1 MAIVRSWLLRL
12 LLGFAGLLLLAGVGT
27 AWIVYSAV
35 LRDLPDLHRLEDY
48 RPPLTTRVLDRKGR
62 PIGEFYD
69 ERRILVPVGQIPR
82 HVVLAFVA
90 GEDQSFFEHQGL
102 DYWSILRAAWVN
114 LRAGGKVRQ
123 GGSTITQQVA
133 KSLLLSSERSVG
145 RKLKDMLLAKRI
157 EEHFSKDEILYLYL
171 NQIYLGHGAYGVGQA
186 ARSYFGKEVSQLSVS
201 EAAMLAGLPKA
212 PSDYSPVT
220 NPTAAEERRLYVLRR
235 MFEERYIDEKTY
247 HDAVADPPKIV
258 PEPEHLDFAD
268 AAYFTE
274 EVRKEV
280 FAKLGGEQVL
290 RGGLTVE
297 TTLDL
302 DLQRA
307 AVSALQRGLEAL
319 DRRQRGWRG
328 PLRRVQPA
336 EVPAT
341 LEELGQKNELAAG
354 PDGRA
359 VLPTDRALL
368 GLVTSVDRGRG
379 VARVAFAPGVEGR
392 VEWPD
397 VEWAAARPPTLAH
410 DLAALLHVGDVARF
424 ERRADP
430 APGPG
435 APPARATPADPGPPA
450 LVLAQ
455 LPEVEGALVSLD
467 AASGDVLALVGGY
480 DFARSEFD
488 RATQARRQPGSA
500 FKPFVYGAAL
510 EHDFAPSSIVRDEQV
525 ELIDPGTGE
534 LWKPKNYTD
543 TFLGE
548 VPLREALA
556 RSLNNA
562 TIRLALGIGIDPVIE
577 YARRVGIR
585 SPLGRNLSLAL
596 GSTEVS
602 LLELTRAYGTF
613 ASGGRRLAPRFVT
626 RVLDRDGKVLLTD
639 LPLADL
645 SDNEAVASGAARAA
659 EVRPVSTDAADAATD
674 GAAAPAPDQ
683 AIPPAEA
690 FLVTYLLRG
699 PIEDPHGTAHRA
711 ASLGRPLAGKTG
723 TTNEQKDAW
732 FIGFSP
738 DLLAGVWVGYD
749 ERRFLGHKETGG
761 RAALPIWMDYM
772 RVALSGRPSRD
783 FPVPPGVLFARVDPA
798 TGTIVDDTIDGA
810 AFEPFLA
817 GHLPERGGEGAGPQ
831 ASHTEDGADLLRSD
845 AF

>member
-1 MAIVRSWLLRL
+1 MTILRSWVFRL
-12 LLGFAGLLLLAGVGT
+12 LLGFAGLLLLAGAAT
-27 AWIVYSAV
+27 AWIVYSTL

-48 RPPLTTRVLDRKGR
+48 RPPLTSRVLDRKGR
-62 PIGEFYD
+62 LIGEFYE

-102 DYWSILRAAWVN
+102 DYWSILRAAWAN

-133 KSLLLSSERSVG
+133 KSLLLSPERSLG

-157 EEHFSKDEILYLYL
+157 EEHFTKDEILYLYL

-186 ARSYFGKEVSQLSVS
+186 ARSYFGKDLSQVSIS
-201 EAAMLAGLPKA
+201 EAALLAGLPKA
-212 PSDYSPVT
+212 PTDYSPVT
-220 NPTAAEERRLYVLRR
+220 NPAAAEERRLYVLRR
-235 MFEERYIDEKTY
+235 MLEERYIDQKTY
-247 HDAVADPPKIV
+247 QEAVADRPRIV
-258 PEPEHLDFAD
+258 PEPEHQDFAD

-274 EVRKEV
+274 EVRKAL
-280 FAKLGGEQVL
+280 FAKLGGDRVL
-290 RGGLTVE
+290 QGGLTVE

-302 DLQRA
+302 DLQRTG
-307 AVSALQRGLEAL
+307 VLALQSGLEAL
-319 DRRQRGWRG
+319 DHRQRGWRG
-328 PLRRVQPA
+328 PVRHVDPA
-336 EVPAT
+336 ELPAA
-341 LEELGQKNELAAG
+341 LEELARKNALEPG
-354 PDGRA
+354 PDGGS
-359 VLPTDRALL
+359 VLPERRKLLGVVTAIDRA
-368 GLVTSVDRGRG
+368 RG

-392 VEWPD
+392 LEWPD
-397 VEWAAARPPTLAH
+397 AAWAAVRANGTAR
-410 DLAALLHVGDVARF
+410 DLAGLLHVGDVSRF
-424 ERRADP
+424 ERR
-430 APGPG
+430 PGAVPG
-435 APPARATPADPGPPA
+435 TDAPPAPAAGSGPPA
-450 LVLAQ
+450 VVLAQ
-455 LPEVEGALVSLD
+455 TPEVEGALVSLD

-525 ELIDPGTGE
+525 ELIDPGTHE

-543 TFLGE
+543 TFLGD
-548 VPLREALA
+548 VSLREALA

-562 TIRLALGIGIDPVIE
+562 TIRLALAVGIDRVID

-613 ASGGRRLAPRFVT
+613 ASGGRLLAPRFVA

-645 SDNEAVASGAARAA
+645 SDDEAAAAGTTPPA
-659 EVRPVSTDAADAATD
+659 GVQPVSAEATQA
-674 GAAAPAPDQ
+674 GAEEALPPGQ
-683 AIPPAEA
+683 ALAPAEA

-699 PIEDPHGTAHRA
+699 PVEDPHGTAHKA
-711 ASLGRPLAGKTG
+711 VSLDRPLAGKTG

-732 FIGFSP
+732 FIGYSP
-738 DLLAGVWVGYD
+738 DVVAGVWVGYD
-749 ERRFLGHKETGG
+749 ERKFLGHKETGA

-772 RVALSGRPSRD
+772 RVALAGRPARD
-783 FPVPPGVLFARVDPA
+783 FPVPPGVLYARVDHS
-798 TGTIVDDTIDGA
+798 TGAIVDDTADGA
-810 AFEPFLA
+810 GFEPFLA
-817 GHLPERGGEGAGPQ
+817 GHLPEREGEGGGPQ
-831 ASHTEDGADLLRSD
+831 PSGGEDGADLLRSD

>member
-1 MAIVRSWLLRL
+1 MAILRSWVFRV
-12 LLGFAGLLLLAGVGT
+12 LLGFAGLVLLAGAGT
-27 AWIVYSAV
+27 AWIVYSTL

-48 RPPLTTRVLDRKGR
+48 RPPLTSRVLDRKGR
-62 PIGEFYD
+62 TIGEFYE
-69 ERRILVPVGQIPR
+69 ERRVLVPVGQIPR

-102 DYWSILRAAWVN
+102 DYWSILRAAWAN

-133 KSLLLSSERSVG
+133 KSLLLSPERSIG

-186 ARSYFGKEVSQLSVS
+186 ARSYFGKDVSQLSVS
-201 EAAMLAGLPKA
+201 EAALLAGLPKA
-212 PSDYSPVT
+212 PTDYSPVT
-220 NPTAAEERRLYVLRR
+220 NPAAAEERRLYVLRR
-235 MFEERYIDEKTY
+235 MFEERYIDEKSY
-247 HDAVADPPKIV
+247 QEAVADRPKIV
-258 PEPEHLDFAD
+258 AEPEHQDFAD

-274 EVRKEV
+274 EVRKEL
-280 FAKLGGEQVL
+280 FAKLGGERVL

-307 AVSALQRGLEAL
+307 AVSSLQRGLEAL
-319 DRRQRGWRG
+319 DQRQRGWRG
-328 PLRRVQPA
+328 VLRHVEPQDLDA
-336 EVPAT
+336 SLA
-341 LEELGQKNELAAG
+341 ELARKNDL
-354 PDGRA
+354 PDGA
-359 VLPTDRALL
+359 EGAAELPAGRPLL
-368 GLVTSVDRGRG
+368 GVVTAVDRSRG
-379 VARVAFAPGVEGR
+379 VARLAFAPGVEGR

-397 VEWAAARPPTLAH
+397 VEWAAKRGPAVVH
-410 DLAALLHVGDVARF
+410 DLAGLLHVGDVARF
-424 ERRADP
+424 APRPDP
-430 APGPG
+430 APGSG
-435 APPARATPADPGPPA
+435 AAAAKALPPPF
-450 LVLAQ
+450 VLAQ
-455 LPEVEGALVSLD
+455 VPEVEGALVSLD

-480 DFARSEFD
+480 DFEHSEFD

-500 FKPFVYGAAL
+500 FKPFVYGTAM
-510 EHDFAPSSIVRDEQV
+510 EHGFAPSSIVRDEQV
-525 ELIDPGTGE
+525 ELIDPGNGE

-543 TFLGE
+543 TFLGD

-562 TIRLALGIGIDPVIE
+562 TIRLALAIGIDPVID

-613 ASGGRRLAPRFVT
+613 ASGGRLLSPRFVT
-626 RVLDRDGKVLLTD
+626 RVLDRRGKVLLAD

-645 SDNEAVASGAARAA
+645 SDGEVQAAGAAPVPSVQPVSSGASAA
-659 EVRPVSTDAADAATD
+659 AAPD
-674 GAAAPAPDQ
+674 GAAAAPTDQ
-683 AIPPAEA
+683 AIPPSEA

-699 PIEDPHGTAHRA
+699 PVEDPHGTAHKA
-711 ASLGRPLAGKTG
+711 VSLERPLAGKTG

-732 FIGFSP
+732 FVGFSP
-738 DLLAGVWVGYD
+738 DVLAGVWVGYD
-749 ERRFLGHKETGG
+749 ERKFLGHKETGA

-772 RVALSGRPSRD
+772 RVALAGHPARD
-783 FPVPPGVLFARVDPA
+783 FPVPPGILFARVDPA
-798 TGTIVDDTIDGA
+798 TGSIVDDTRDGA
-810 AFEPFLA
+810 SFEPFLE
-817 GHLPERGGEGAGPQ
+817 GHLPERGGEGGAAQ
-831 ASHTEDGADLLRSD
+831 ASHSEDGAALLRSD